1 MRKMNVFLS
10 TSFICKAQRG
20 QTSNYDADQVVIL
33 PQSHP
38 LPPHLQTALW
48 DLLGKRKRPL
58 LSNGEGWADAS
69 FLPHAPSLLVMCK
82 GRHCSWWNPAPSS
95 KPTDSGPSVSPRPT
109 VFMEQFCSCHAHLPL
124 LPPLLCHREPWQ
136 RAPVPSC
143 FPGFLLV
150 ATSLKAPGAS
160 ASALSCRARSMTA
173 FSLKKVGTFQ
183 THPYRD

>member
-69 FLPHAPSLLVMCK
+69 FLPQAPSLLVMCK
-82 GRHCSWWNPAPSS
+82 GRHCTWWNPAPSP
-95 KPTDSGPSVSPRPT
+95 KPTDSGPSVSPRPSLHGAILLL
-109 VFMEQFCSCHAHLPL
+109 SCPSATPPASAMPQGALAAGTCTLL
-124 LPPLLCHREPWQ
+124 LPRLPAGGHQPQSTWSLCLCTELQGQVHEGFFFKESWNISNTPL
-136 RAPVPSC
+136 S
-143 FPGFLLV
+143 
-150 ATSLKAPGAS
+150 
-160 ASALSCRARSMTA
+160 
-173 FSLKKVGTFQ
+173 
-183 THPYRD
+183 